1 MRTTGLKWDASAA
14 ASDPAAPSFAASDLS
29 EEAVRMRRI
38 ELFRRAVAAGTYRVD
53 SGAIADR
60 LLERGALDID
70 DER

>member
-1 MRTTGLKWDASAA
+1 MRTNGLKWDASVAGP
-14 ASDPAAPSFAASDLS
+14 DAAPSFAASDLS

-60 LLERGALDID
+60 LLERGTLDID